1 MLSVNVAPKFSSN
14 TMALLKQLLEVRKL
28 LMREDSIFLPMAN
41 GLLLQNPTQ
50 GTRYARD
57 TTTND

>member
-1 MLSVNVAPKFSSN
+1 
-14 TMALLKQLLEVRKL
+14 MALLKQLLEVRKL

-41 GLLLQNPTQ
+41 GLLLQNPKGIQ
-50 GTRYARD
+50 D

>member
-1 MLSVNVAPKFSSN
+1 
-14 TMALLKQLLEVRKL
+14 
-28 LMREDSIFLPMAN
+28 MREDSIFLPMAN